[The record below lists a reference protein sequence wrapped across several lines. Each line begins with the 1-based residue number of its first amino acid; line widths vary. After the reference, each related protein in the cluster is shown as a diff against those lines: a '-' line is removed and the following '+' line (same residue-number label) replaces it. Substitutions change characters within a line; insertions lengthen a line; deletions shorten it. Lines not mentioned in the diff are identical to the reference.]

1 MPLTWD
7 VTMSTGIARIDNQHQ
22 ELIRK
27 LNALLDAMQKGRG
40 KEEIA
45 KLLGFLGEYVIKHF
59 SDEEAEMERLQ
70 CPAAVANR
78 IAHQQF
84 IKRFTDFRN
93 RFEKEGAGPRIIIE
107 VQKSLVDWVV
117 MHIRGVDT
125 KLAASVKQ
133 KVASGT

>member
-1 MPLTWD
+1 
-7 VTMSTGIARIDNQHQ
+7 MSTGIARIDNQHQ